1 MGKTAE
7 EEVMSAQQQT
17 ERTPVVGDEEEDQKL
32 ILMMECE
39 PIGGDD
45 RSEPGPQE
53 PPKPEELAEEK
64 KVPYDPEILSYE
76 ERWWLKRRTREW
88 WHSAKG
94 WIVAYFAALFPS
106 PAQQDRCMEY
116 NLRTFFAKMKGE
128 RGFSAGPKLP
138 LPLSTI
144 VLSFVGAFCG
154 ILVISMLDRFIFEER
169 DLTFFIMSYCASA
182 ALIYGAPHGPLSQPR
197 NLIGGHFISAIL
209 GVLLSK
215 FAYSETSRVVV
226 ASMSVGLSIAVMQL
240 TNTLHPPGATTV
252 IIPIEH
258 NLKAQW
264 QRMMNKVYNNQQS
277 FPALTGWSENT
288 CVFHPG
294 GSTTKAMTATTDEER
309 NEGEGN
315 KAEDGER
322 PSIVDVTDCIFVHRL
337 ADFARLGN
345 ASYTYPP
352 SRPRVNLEFVW
363 VYRDG
368 DHRLAS
374 LRTRDIY
381 LVPLEASQLVLYRS
395 PPVSMQCL
403 LQYKMKQGEDIVFY
417 FTQPPEAAQQNGFQI
432 KAFTLTSKEAREEDK
447 HGEEFL
453 KLHPPE
459 ERISVEGYERS
470 EEGLQFVDCTAEA
483 MFEGK
488 DKENVHPDI
497 RMYKCRVTC
506 PSDVDHTLFCIQYNW
521 YYSMRFLGV
530 PEDAKGYELQAARD
544 PSNVTNLSPVVE
556 LSAEERQRFLR
567 SDNMKYNFKDARFQD
582 WIQRNNLAFDPST
595 ETDVDYAYR
604 VLRHIV
610 ATVKYTDELEKQ
622 GCGMG
627 GVAAGV
633 VDLNTDCGGYSL
645 MFTSTMRY
653 NGIPARLLQGQHAN
667 PEIFGLLG
675 ALNGGGYVRQK
686 VQESFH
692 CMAEFYSD
700 RLKQWIPVECTNGS
714 ERMFGRDRSKP
725 FFTKHYDY
733 IYHLQCE
740 SYPPVTSVC
749 TPLSLL
755 FFCFASSSLG
765 SKRKNQRLTL

>member
-1 MGKTAE
+1 
-7 EEVMSAQQQT
+7 
-17 ERTPVVGDEEEDQKL
+17 
-32 ILMMECE
+32 
-39 PIGGDD
+39 
-45 RSEPGPQE
+45 
-53 PPKPEELAEEK
+53 
-64 KVPYDPEILSYE
+64 
-76 ERWWLKRRTREW
+76 
-88 WHSAKG
+88 
-94 WIVAYFAALFPS
+94 
-106 PAQQDRCMEY
+106 
-116 NLRTFFAKMKGE
+116 
-128 RGFSAGPKLP
+128 
-138 LPLSTI
+138 
-144 VLSFVGAFCG
+144 
-154 ILVISMLDRFIFEER
+154 
-169 DLTFFIMSYCASA
+169 
-182 ALIYGAPHGPLSQPR
+182 
-197 NLIGGHFISAIL
+197 
-209 GVLLSK
+209 
-215 FAYSETSRVVV
+215 
-226 ASMSVGLSIAVMQL
+226 
-240 TNTLHPPGATTV
+240 
-252 IIPIEH
+252 
-258 NLKAQW
+258 
-264 QRMMNKVYNNQQS
+264 MMNKVYNNQQS
-277 FPALTGWSENT
+277 FPALTGWGENT

-294 GSTTKAMTATTDEER
+294 GSTTKAMTATADEER

-315 KAEDGER
+315 KADDGER

-368 DHRLAS
+368 DYRLAS

-381 LVPLEASQLVLYRS
+381 LVPLEANQLVLYRS

-403 LQYKMKQGEDIVFY
+403 LQYKMQQGEDIVFY

-432 KAFTLTSKEAREEDK
+432 KAFTLTSKRAREEDK
-447 HGEEFL
+447 HGQAFL

-459 ERISVEGYERS
+459 ERVSVEGYERS

-483 MFEGK
+483 MLEGK

-567 SDNMKYNFKDARFQD
+567 SDDMKYNFKDARFQD
-582 WIQRNNLAFDPST
+582 WIQRNNLAFDPSS
-595 ETDVDYAYR
+595 ETDVDYAHR
-604 VLRHIV
+604 ILRHIV

-740 SYPPVTSVC
+740 SNPPVTSNEK
-749 TPLSLL
+749 TSEPTQKLYHPYFFGSL
-755 FFCFASSSLG
+755 FPVQAQFQVSPF
-765 SKRKNQRLTL
+765 RLMPNRQLWDVAYHY